1 MSAFEK
7 KNHLPLYQQ
16 VIETIEQGIARGEW
30 VRGDKLPSIT
40 QWCMRK
46 GISRDTVL
54 FAFDLLKKRGLIEG
68 ISGKGYFVKGED
80 WQIKQ
85 RFFLLFDELNAFKED
100 MYHAFLAEIGTR
112 AQVDVYFHHFNY
124 GLFRKLIYESIGNYH
139 KYIIMPGNME
149 NTTEVIK
156 MLPFDDTYLLDQSPI
171 GSESISGV
179 FQEFR
184 NDIYEGLMRLDAK
197 IANYK
202 KLVLIYPGE
211 KEPIGL
217 VEGYEDY
224 CYKKGITKEIHASY
238 NEKILRKGNA
248 YIVVRDRD
256 LVHLVEDARSRNWKM
271 TEDYGVISF
280 NDTPL
285 KKIVGKGITTI
296 STDFAAMGKKLAT
309 MLLTSDRKRIHNES
323 KVWIRKSL

>member
-1 MSAFEK
+1 MSIIEK
-7 KNHLPLYQQ
+7 RNHLPLYQQ
-16 VIETIEQGIARGEW
+16 IIEAVEQGIARGEW
-30 VRGDKLPSIT
+30 VRGDKLPSVT

-46 GISRDTVL
+46 NISRDTVL

-80 WQIKQ
+80 WQVKQ

-100 MYHAFLAEIGTR
+100 LYHAFLAEVGAR

-124 GLFRKLIYESIGNYH
+124 GLFRKLIYESVGNYH
-139 KYIIMPGNME
+139 KYIIMPGNM
-149 NTTEVIK
+149 NHTSEVIK
-156 MLPFDDTYLLDQSPI
+156 MLPLEDTYLLDQSPE
-171 GSESISGV
+171 GTEDVSGV
-179 FQEFR
+179 FQHFR
-184 NDIYEGLMRLDAK
+184 ADILEGLLQLESK
-197 IANYK
+197 ISNYK
-202 KLVLIYPGE
+202 RLILIYPGE
-211 KEPIGL
+211 KEPVGL

-224 CYKKGITKEIHASY
+224 CLKTGFLKEIYTAYS
-238 NEKILRKGNA
+238 EEILCKGNA
-248 YIVVRDRD
+248 FIVVRDRD
-256 LVHLVEDARSRNWKM
+256 LVQLVEDARSRNWKM

-296 STDFAAMGKKLAT
+296 STDFKMMGKSLGEMVLNNHQT
-309 MLLTSDRKRIHNES
+309 RLHNPS